1 MTGLRFRVVLPTV
14 AALTLAAGAASAGQN
29 APASSSAS
37 SSQAPAGNA
46 ASGRK
51 LFATVGC
58 YQCHG
63 YEAQGST
70 ATGPR
75 LGPRPLPFAN
85 LSRYVRRPTG
95 QMPPYTAKV
104 LTDAELADI
113 YSFLQSV
120 PGPPATPALL
130 K

>member
-1 MTGLRFRVVLPTV
+1 MNRGRLPVLAC
-14 AALTLAAGAASAGQN
+14 AATALLLAGTAAAGQN
-29 APASSSAS
+29 TSAPSSTTSPP
-37 SSQAPAGNA
+37 APAGNA
-46 ASGRK
+46 ANGRK

-63 YEAQGST
+63 YEGQGST

-75 LGPRPLPFAN
+75 LSPRPLPFAS
-85 LSRYVRRPTG
+85 LSRYVRRPAG

-104 LTDAELADI
+104 LSDAELADI
-113 YSFLQSV
+113 YAFLQSV
-120 PGPPATPALL
+120 PAPPATPPLL